1 MERSALKDKSIN
13 QSFVYEAIIVSH
25 LDPTYMGNLE
35 VELLKNSS
43 TDALPRR
50 TGQLITVRYLSP
62 FYGVTTYKGITEND
76 NFRSSQ
82 QSYGFWAVPPDIGT
96 KVLVVFA
103 EGNTSKGY
111 WIGCIQDEGMNFMTP
126 GGAVF
131 TTNTTAGTPPELTG
145 KKLPAGEYNKLSE
158 DIIQVDTTSVPK
170 PYNNDFTQ
178 VLEIQGL
185 LEDETRG
192 ISTSSARREVPSMV
206 FGISTPGPLDKRST
220 APRSRYGTDDKGTTS
235 YSSRLGGSSFV
246 MDDGD
251 PTLIRATHAADGP
264 PYYVNRRSGE
274 IGGDETIPQNEGIR
288 FRTRTGHQILLSNSE
303 DLIYIG
309 NSRGTA
315 WIELTSDG
323 KIDIFANDSISV
335 YTEQDFNF
343 IADRDINF
351 DAGRN
356 INMWASA
363 RWSDDQSHLGAD
375 NIRSGEVTIQGRYK
389 TYLRGGLE
397 STTLLLDENNIN
409 IKVNSEI
416 RFETTKDLHFKSSS
430 NIYIDAGGSIH
441 TTADGNILTKAATKI
456 VNETTD
462 MYNQVTN
469 NMNTIVGSNA
479 RETIGANKDT
489 TVEGNNNVNIKSN
502 NNLIVDGDANSLTKG
517 STYAEVSGNTHARI
531 SGSTYINVSGDNNS
545 IVAGSTY
552 SEVKGDTSSKV
563 TGSTFT
569 DILGDSNLNVTGS
582 VFEEAKGNINTKAV
596 EIKSQSS
603 SDFHI
608 KGANINLDSTSN
620 VNTNTGA
627 AVAPDATS
635 PAEAAITASSAQSL
649 VAPSETGFNLTG
661 GSPLRSYGAY
671 APGVLDGYSVPRV
684 IPGIT
689 EPLELITI
697 CTRVPQHE
705 PWPHHEN
712 LDPVSFKPE
721 NLDRELLTSPVL
733 GADRIFTPDTF
744 LRSKSQR
751 SSIILDGSGGNFNT
765 DGSPMTPG
773 RTQGVVGGAGGGR
786 SPITASS
793 DGSIDRGTSG
803 PNFQPSIIGGSPRP
817 IPGSAPAVLSAG
829 YLTAPAASGPETG
842 TSSGAISVSYGK
854 DRQEDLNPKLQE
866 LLVKAAKY
874 AKLDVEVFSP
884 GQPPAGQIG
893 QRGSRTRLGSVRH
906 DLGFAADLNLKDQ
919 GRYLLKT
926 SSTDLG
932 RIVTFVRAFRDFAR
946 AAGERPSGGCGPR
959 YMGPGA
965 MHLDIAH
972 DNSLPEG
979 YTSYGIFAWGDAND
993 GGSRRA
999 YSWMK
1004 AIMYGDGPRDGLSNP
1019 DGSVIGLNE

>member
-1 MERSALKDKSIN
+1 MERSALKDKSIT
-13 QSFVYEAIIVSH
+13 QSLVHEAIIVSH

-35 VELLKNSS
+35 VELLQSSS

-126 GGAVF
+126 GAAVF
-131 TTNTTAGTPPELTG
+131 TTNTTSGTPPELTG
-145 KKLPAGEYNKLSE
+145 KKLPVGEYNKITSE
-158 DIIQVDTTSVPK
+158 ITQVDTTTVPK
-170 PYNNDFTQ
+170 SYNNDFTQ

-303 DLIYIG
+303 DLIYVG

-335 YTEQDFNF
+335 YSEQDFNF

-356 INMWASA
+356 INMFASA
-363 RWSDDQSHLGAD
+363 RWSDDQTHLGEE
-375 NIRSGEVTIQGRYK
+375 NIRSGEVTIQGRNK
-389 TYLRGGLE
+389 TALRGGKE
-397 STTLLLDENNIN
+397 STTILLDERDIN

-416 RFETTKDLHFKSSS
+416 RFETTKDLHLKSSS

-441 TTADGNILTKAATKI
+441 TTADQNILTKATNRI
-456 VNETTD
+456 SLESTDWYTQVNND
-462 MYNQVTN
+462 MNI
-469 NMNTIVGSNA
+469 IVGSNY
-479 RETIGANKDT
+479 RETIGANKNV
-489 TVEGNNNVNIKSN
+489 TVEGNFNTKVKSN
-502 NNLIVDGDANSLTKG
+502 NNYIILGEENERTGG
-517 STYAEVSGNTHARI
+517 SVYTEVVGNTHSRV
-531 SGSTYINVSGDNNS
+531 SGSTYSNVVGDENS
-545 IVAGSTY
+545 IVVGSTY

-635 PAEAAITASSAQSL
+635 PAEPAISATSAETL
-649 VAPSETGFNLTG
+649 LGPSNPRYNLTG
-661 GSPLRSYGAY
+661 GSPLRSYGAN
-671 APGVLDGYSVPRV
+671 APGVLKGYPVPRI
-684 IPGIT
+684 IPGIK
-689 EPLELITI
+689 EPLEIITI

-721 NLDRELLTSPVL
+721 ILDRELSTGPIL
-733 GADRIFTPDTF
+733 GADKIITPDTF
-744 LRSKSQR
+744 LRSTNQR
-751 SSIILDGSGGNFNT
+751 SSILVDGSGGNYNI
-765 DGSPMTPG
+765 DGTPMTPG
-773 RTQGVVGGAGGGR
+773 RAAGANGGQGGR
-786 SPITASS
+786 IPITANP
-793 DGSIDRGTSG
+793 DGSISRGTTG
-803 PNFQPSIIGGSPRP
+803 PNFQPSIINAPPTSGS
-817 IPGSAPAVLSAG
+817 GSAPNVNFSG
-829 YLTAPAASGPETG
+829 YVSTAAASGPEFG
-842 TSSGAISVSYGK
+842 TSQGVITGIRYTASRKEYL
-854 DRQEDLNPKLQE
+854 DPKMEE
-866 LLVKAAKY
+866 LLIKAARY
-874 AKLDVEVFSP
+874 AKVDIYVTSP

-893 QRGSRTRLGSVRH
+893 TKSGTYSRIGSVRH
-906 DLGFAADLNLKDQ
+906 NLGYAADLGVYDEG
-919 GRYLLKT
+919 GRQLTAT
-926 SSTDLG
+926 SGNDLG
-932 RIVTFVRAFRDFAR
+932 RMVTFVRAFRDYAR
-946 AAGERPSGGCGPR
+946 AAGERPSGGVGPN
-959 YMGPGA
+959 YMNDVI
-965 MHLDIAH
+965 HLDIAH
-972 DNSLPEG
+972 DNSLFPGQVG
-979 YTSYGIFAWGDAND
+979 YNTFAWGDN
-993 GGSRRA
+993 GSPPKV
-999 YSWMK
+999 YGWMK
-1004 AIMYGDGPRDGLSNP
+1004 GIMYGAGSRDGFSNP
-1019 DGSVIGLNE
+1019 DGSIIGLSK